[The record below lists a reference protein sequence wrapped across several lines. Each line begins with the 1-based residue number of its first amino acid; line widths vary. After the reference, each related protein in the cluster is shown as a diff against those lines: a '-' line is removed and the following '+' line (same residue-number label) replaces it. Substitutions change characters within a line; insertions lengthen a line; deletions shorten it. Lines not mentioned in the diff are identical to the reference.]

1 MIHSIKRDHEMS
13 NKAQLEAKC
22 SYRRAAIYI
31 YRRAAIYIFFA
42 TALTIYIYIYINL
55 SSEHK

>member
-55 SSEHK
+55 S